1 MEKGNCDRKGNA
13 KEWTIIV
20 LRKWV
25 GGIQTNGKRMRE
37 NWTGSIRQPNAGS
50 RKVSKWGLENV
61 GKSES
66 WTGKCWESGT
76 GKVNT
81 HQWLCQFCEKVCL
94 TALSQPKRSTCQTHT
109 GHDGTQHRNISTIP
123 AWCHDGI
130 DASMWCTV
138 FMQPTQAAD
147 DILHYGW
154 SLGPVC
160 RSRPKAASI
169 LCGGASLHRGSS

>member
-76 GKVNT
+76 GKCRVR
-81 HQWLCQFCEKVCL
+81 QWHPFFSKECSVFFRFFPFFSKERSVLYKRTFRSFCSFPFFPVFSFLSKRTERSFYVLFLPNL
-94 TALSQPKRSTCQTHT
+94 TKSWKNEQKKNVKR
-109 GHDGTQHRNISTIP
+109 
-123 AWCHDGI
+123 
-130 DASMWCTV
+130 M
-138 FMQPTQAAD
+138 
-147 DILHYGW
+147 L
-154 SLGPVC
+154 
-160 RSRPKAASI
+160 RSF
-169 LCGGASLHRGSS
+169 